1 MDVTVQVRPGT
12 GRLGC
17 GNRVDP
23 QGHDK
28 SGMEVAQVTETATN
42 EMTRPG
48 RSPETTEDAKAL
60 VPPPDNAGSAPQPLF
75 GPPAACQEQGG
86 KGQFVRSVLERIG
99 DKWSLMIIGSLHQG
113 PMRFTAL
120 QQVIGGISQRMLT
133 LNLRQLERDGLISR
147 TVYAEVPPR
156 VEYELTDLGHSLLVP
171 VLGLVNWAADHADR
185 IEKQRMAYD
194 ANAEG
199 NS

>member
-1 MDVTVQVRPGT
+1 
-12 GRLGC
+12 
-17 GNRVDP
+17 
-23 QGHDK
+23 
-28 SGMEVAQVTETATN
+28 
-42 EMTRPG
+42 MTPL
-48 RSPETTEDAKAL
+48 RSADDCPTL
-60 VPPPDNAGSAPQPLF
+60 VPAPEGSTSAPRSLF
-75 GPPAACQEQGG
+75 GPPAACQEHGG
-86 KGQFVRSVLERIG
+86 KGRFVRSVLERIG

-120 QQVIGGISQRMLT
+120 QQMIGGISQRMLT

-171 VLGLVNWAADHADR
+171 VLDLVNWAADHSDR